1 MHSDN
6 VTKTT
11 DILYLKN
18 NITYIY
24 TYTYIFFPRSYY
36 VNNESTSK
44 NVDDFWNKTL
54 FASVYKNRAYA

>member
-44 NVDDFWNKTL
+44 NVDDF
-54 FASVYKNRAYA
+54 